1 MLTIMTRAYPSGASK
16 WAFILVYKILISA
29 NTLAYYGG
37 ESKITKRFSSTLTPT
52 PSALKQFRITL
63 HFLIPEIQA

>member
-1 MLTIMTRAYPSGASK
+1 MLTIMTRANPSGAPK

-37 ESKITKRFSSTLTPT
+37 ESKITKRFSSTLTSA
-52 PSALKQFRITL
+52 PSALKQLELPCIF
-63 HFLIPEIQA
+63 